1 MPEPR
6 VPVTGRLVLGLVVIV
21 MGVLFTLDNLGMA
34 DAGEILRWWP
44 LALIAYGVTR
54 LTGFCCRQIIVTG
67 ALFTLVGVWLLL
79 HSLGYVRLGFW
90 DLWPLLLVGLGAS
103 MVGGALRR
111 SRTAAAGGVP
121 GEEVSSTLS
130 AFALW
135 SGSVRKVVSQDF
147 RGGDVTAVMGGHEI
161 DLRAAKMPAG
171 SAVVDLLVWWGGVDI
186 RVPEDW
192 RVSNEAF
199 PFMGGIED
207 ATKAPTGEVR
217 GTLVLKGLIVM
228 GGVEVKN

>member
-6 VPVTGRLVLGLVVIV
+6 VPVTGRLIFGLFVIV
-21 MGVLFTLDNLGMA
+21 MGVLFTLDNLGLA

-44 LALIAYGVTR
+44 LALIAYGVAR
-54 LTGFCCRQIIVTG
+54 LSGFCCRQSAVPG
-67 ALFTLVGVWLLL
+67 ALFTLVGAWLLL
-79 HSLGYVRLGFW
+79 HSLGYVRLGFG
-90 DLWPLLLVGLGAS
+90 DLWPLVLVGLGAA

-111 SRTAAAGGVP
+111 SRIAAAGGVP
-121 GEEVSSTLS
+121 GEDISSTLS

-135 SGSVRKVVSQDF
+135 SGSVRKVVSQEF

-171 SAVVDLLVWWGGVDI
+171 SAVIDLLVWWGGVEI

-207 ATKAPTGEVR
+207 ATKAPAGEVR